1 MQVELKVNDKRVQA
15 EIPEEQLKETG
26 LFEQLKKLGLIEE
39 RSQTGYER
47 MKECNN
53 EYYLVNA
60 GDLVIGEDDNAS
72 FDQNCYDV
80 GNYYSDEKIAEN
92 NAKADRL
99 LRKLRQW
106 QALNDEPVS
115 KKDCDKEKWTISY
128 NYCKDSSGH
137 DIGLEPRWLLKIHN
151 FGIVFFSTQEKVE
164 EAIEVFRDELLWYFT
179 EYVQRLDE
187 VQND

>member
-1 MQVELKVNDKRVQA
+1 MQVELKVNGKTVHA

-72 FDQNCYDV
+72 
-80 GNYYSDEKIAEN
+80 
-92 NAKADRL
+92 
-99 LRKLRQW
+99 
-106 QALNDEPVS
+106 
-115 KKDCDKEKWTISY
+115 
-128 NYCKDSSGH
+128 SS
-137 DIGLEPRWLLKIHN
+137 
-151 FGIVFFSTQEKVE
+151 SS
-164 EAIEVFRDELLWYFT
+164 
-179 EYVQRLDE
+179 
-187 VQND
+187 

>member
-1 MQVELKVNDKRVQA
+1 MKVELKVNDKSVQA
-15 EIPEEQLKETG
+15 EIPEEQLKETV

-39 RSQTGYER
+39 QRTGYER

-115 KKDCDKEKWTISY
+115 KKDWDKEKWTIGY
-128 NYCKDSSGH
+128 NHCKDGSGH
-137 DIGLEPRWLLKIHN
+137 DIGLEPRCFLKIHN
-151 FGIVFFSTQEKVE
+151 FGTVFFTTREKAE
-164 EAIEVFRDELLWYFT
+164 EAIKTFEDELTWYFT
-179 EYVQRLDE
+179 EYQQRLDE
-187 VQND
+187 VQDNG

>member
-26 LFEQLKKLGLIEE
+26 LFEQLKKPGLIEE

-115 KKDCDKEKWTISY
+115 KK
-128 NYCKDSSGH
+128 
-137 DIGLEPRWLLKIHN
+137 GLR
-151 FGIVFFSTQEKVE
+151 QRKV
-164 EAIEVFRDELLWYFT
+164 DYQL
-179 EYVQRLDE
+179 
-187 VQND
+187 